1 MLGAP
6 ETLWKPFVLC
16 VFQKIILMC
25 LKMGEVRPDF
35 KEQLSRK
42 STKLQELKKIRKS
55 RREKDY
61 KRRTEQVT

>member
-1 MLGAP
+1 MLY
-6 ETLWKPFVLC
+6 

-42 STKLQELKKIRKS
+42 STKLQELKKLWIR

-61 KRRTEQVT
+61 KREIEQVT

>member
-1 MLGAP
+1 MLY
-6 ETLWKPFVLC
+6 

-42 STKLQELKKIRKS
+42 STKLQELKKLWTS

-61 KRRTEQVT
+61 KRKIEQVI

>member
-1 MLGAP
+1 M
-6 ETLWKPFVLC
+6 FY

-42 STKLQELKKIRKS
+42 STKLQELKKLWIR

-61 KRRTEQVT
+61 KREIEQVT

>member
-1 MLGAP
+1 MLLKHYGNH
-6 ETLWKPFVLC
+6 FVLY

-42 STKLQELKKIRKS
+42 STELQELKKLWVR

-61 KRRTEQVT
+61 KREIEQVT